1 MASAPARL
9 RAQSVTKSFPGVR
22 ALDDVDIVIGEGEVV
37 AVVGENGAGKST
49 LMKILAGVQAPDS
62 GLVEVD
68 GEPLQPGSVQRAIG
82 AGVALIH
89 QELNLADN
97 LDVAANVMLGRE
109 PRRFGVIDGPALE
122 DAARPA
128 LEAVGLD
135 VPPDTP
141 LSELSIG
148 HQQLVEIAK
157 ALSVDAR
164 VLIMDEPTSSLTT
177 SEVER
182 LFEVVRSLKTRGVS
196 VVYISH
202 RLGEVC
208 TLADRVVVLRDGRNA
223 GVLVGDEIGHGAMV
237 KLMVGRDVSQF
248 YARTAHKPGELAL
261 EVRGLRT
268 EVYPAH
274 EIDFDVRRGEIVGI
288 AGLVGAGRTEL
299 LETLFGVRPALG
311 GSIRISGAPQFI
323 RSPREALSSGLALV
337 PEDRKQQGL
346 VLDMSVMEN
355 ISLGTL
361 SSHSTRGLIDR
372 DGERRLGCEMVEQ
385 LGIRTPGIDQPVRF
399 LSGGNQQKVVIGRWL
414 AIGPGV
420 LLLDEPT
427 RGVDIGA
434 KEEIY
439 KLIESFVREGMA
451 VLFVSSEME
460 EVLGLADRVAVMH
473 EGRLTGI
480 LDRSELTEEAVMRLA
495 TATRETSA

>member
-1 MASAPARL
+1 M
-9 RAQSVTKSFPGVR
+9 
-22 ALDDVDIVIGEGEVV
+22 
-37 AVVGENGAGKST
+37 
-49 LMKILAGVQAPDS
+49 
-62 GLVEVD
+62 
-68 GEPLQPGSVQRAIG
+68 
-82 AGVALIH
+82 
-89 QELNLADN
+89 
-97 LDVAANVMLGRE
+97 
-109 PRRFGVIDGPALE
+109 
-122 DAARPA
+122 
-128 LEAVGLD
+128 
-135 VPPDTP
+135 
-141 LSELSIG
+141 
-148 HQQLVEIAK
+148 
-157 ALSVDAR
+157 
-164 VLIMDEPTSSLTT
+164 
-177 SEVER
+177 
-182 LFEVVRSLKTRGVS
+182 
-196 VVYISH
+196 VYISH

-208 TLADRVVVLRDGRNA
+208 ALADRVVVLRDGRNA
-223 GVLVGDEIGHGAMV
+223 GVLVGEEIGHGAMV
-237 KLMVGRDVSQF
+237 RLMVGRDVSQF

-274 EIDFDVRRGEIVGI
+274 EIDLDVRRGEIVGI

-460 EVLGLADRVAVMH
+460 EILGLADRVAVMH